1 MDAKILSKLNKQVVR
16 SFPEL
21 ANVKPKVSA
30 QSKSADAGTYLVT
43 YKGKANLP
51 GGRSIERIV
60 RVVADGRGHILKMTT
75 SR

>member
-1 MDAKILSKLNKQVVR
+1 MDAKILSRLNKEVR
-16 SFPEL
+16 KSFPEL

-30 QSKSADAGTYLVT
+30 QSKSVSDSTYLLT
-43 YKGKANLP
+43 YKGKAQLP

-60 RVVADGRGHILKMTT
+60 RVVADSRGRILKMTT